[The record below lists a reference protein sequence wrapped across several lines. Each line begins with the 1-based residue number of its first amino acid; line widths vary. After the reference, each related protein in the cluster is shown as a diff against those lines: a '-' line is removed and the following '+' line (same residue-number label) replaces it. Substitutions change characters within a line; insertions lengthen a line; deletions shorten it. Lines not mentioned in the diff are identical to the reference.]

1 MQHSTGKIGKIL
13 AFRLEPGEYV
23 LEGIK
28 KACEDAN
35 IKNGVI
41 ISGIGSLDGAR
52 YFNPIPMND
61 KKAGYGYGE
70 ELILRGPI
78 ELVNVNGMICEGE
91 EGETLLHIHCGFS
104 DQYGNAYGGHLIDG
118 NKVLLTVDI
127 VVGEIEGMIMGRRYD
142 ENLEV
147 FVFNPKSR

>member
-52 YFNPIPMND
+52 YFNPIPIND
-61 KKAGYGYGE
+61 KKSGYGYGE

-78 ELVNVNGMICEGE
+78 ELVNVNGMICEDE
-91 EGETLLHIHCGFS
+91 DKQTLLHIHCGFS

-147 FVFNPKSR
+147 FVFNPKSK

>member
-1 MQHSTGKIGKIL
+1 MQKAVGKIGRTL
-13 AFRLEPGEYV
+13 AFRLEPGELV
-23 LEGIK
+23 LEGIQR
-28 KACEDAN
+28 ACEDSN

-52 YFNPIPMND
+52 YFNPIPMQN

-70 ELILRGPI
+70 ELVLRGPI
-78 ELVNVNGMICEGE
+78 ELVNVNGMICEGN
-91 EGETLLHIHCGFS
+91 EGETLLHVHCGFS
-104 DQYGNAYGGHLIDG
+104 DQYGNAYGGHLIEG

-127 VVGEIEGMIMGRRYD
+127 IVGEIEDMTMGRRYD

-147 FVFNPKSR
+147 FVFDPK